1 MLQTVE
7 IPVSFG
13 EMLDKISILEIKSE
27 RIAEPLKLSNVRREL
42 QALRAIWSQHF
53 PIVPDGMHDLVMCL
67 KATNLA
73 LWDIEDAIRAQER
86 DQDFGAGVHPP
97 RPRGLCEKRRTC
109 VAQARD
115 RRAARLAVSRG
126 KIVHFTRLSTG
137 LRRRIL

>member
-86 DQDFGAGVHPP
+86 DQDFGA
-97 RPRGLCEKRRTC
+97 EFI
-109 VAQARD
+109 
-115 RRAARLAVSRG
+115 RLARAVYVKNDERASLKHAIDVLLDSPFREEKSYISPG
-126 KIVHFTRLSTG
+126 
-137 LRRRIL
+137 